1 MTESDINI
9 TLDFEGDIS
18 IRAIL
23 DRVLA
28 PLIVEDIQGR
38 LPIHERSAV
47 LRGEM
52 KITLGLKKGTLKPTK
67 SVKRGDIAYMP
78 LGDSLCIYLKDTST
92 FSPVNIIGRIISD
105 DSKIDLLGNV
115 RRGGQVTIRPS

>member
-18 IRAIL
+18 IRAVL

-28 PLIVEDIQGR
+28 PLLVEDIKAR
-38 LPIHERSAV
+38 LPIDERAAL

-67 SVKRGDIAYMP
+67 NVKRGDIAYMP

-92 FSPVNIIGRIISD
+92 FSPVNVIGRIISE
-105 DSKIDLLGNV
+105 DSKIDLLETV
-115 RRGGQVTIRPS
+115 RRGSRVTIQSS

>member
-18 IRAIL
+18 ICAVL

-28 PLIVEDIQGR
+28 PLIVEDIQAR
-38 LPIHERSAV
+38 LPIDERAAL

-52 KITLGLKKGTLKPTK
+52 KISLGLKKGTLKPTK
-67 SVKRGDIAYMP
+67 SVQRGDIAYMP
-78 LGDSLCIYLKDTST
+78 LGDSMCIYLKDSST
-92 FSPVNIIGRIISD
+92 FSPVNIIGRVTSD
-105 DSKIDLLGNV
+105 DSKIDLLENV
-115 RRGGQVTIRPS
+115 RRGSQVRIRSS